1 MKIDNR
7 KILIVI
13 VLLTLFLFPV
23 ALFTEGTVR
32 IALGFLFIIF
42 FPGYT
47 LISALFPKQQDLSG
61 VERIALSFGTSI
73 AIVPLIG
80 LILNYTPW
88 GIRLSPILI
97 AIGLFIVL
105 MSIIAWFR
113 YYRLTSDERLHFTLK
128 TNFSAWSTMT
138 ALNKGLSII
147 LIIAIIVAIG
157 ALTYSIISPR
167 KGEKYTEFYI
177 LGPEGKA
184 ENYPRQLRFNEP
196 AQVVIG
202 LINHEQQPASY
213 QVKVKIRDIIYE
225 TIDVGTLSDGQK
237 YEKGIIITP
246 KEIGKNQK
254 IEFWLY
260 MNENDVAYFEE
271 PLYLYVDVV
280 TSAVIDMTG
289 KSVEYSVVRQDNKLE
304 VIIGGVNK
312 AIQATKYRPL
322 SLIT

>member
-1 MKIDNR
+1 
-7 KILIVI
+7 
-13 VLLTLFLFPV
+13 
-23 ALFTEGTVR
+23 
-32 IALGFLFIIF
+32 
-42 FPGYT
+42 
-47 LISALFPKQQDLSG
+47 
-61 VERIALSFGTSI
+61 
-73 AIVPLIG
+73 
-80 LILNYTPW
+80 
-88 GIRLSPILI
+88 
-97 AIGLFIVL
+97 
-105 MSIIAWFR
+105 
-113 YYRLTSDERLHFTLK
+113 
-128 TNFSAWSTMT
+128 MT

-289 KSVEYSVVRQDNKLE
+289 NSVEYSVVQQNNKLE
-304 VIIGGVNK
+304 VIIRVVNK